1 MDGLRLVKILSRYLL
16 REHLGPFAF
25 AFGALT
31 GLMVLNALARQ
42 FGSLVGKGLPWSVIG
57 EFFGLSFPY
66 ILAMTIPMAV
76 LVAVLHAF
84 SRLGADNEITAL
96 KASGV
101 DLIRLVLPV
110 LLTGVVVS
118 LGTFA
123 FVDQVLPRSNHRLK
137 NLTVDILRK
146 KPTFELKEQMINEV
160 VTGQLF
166 LRAGRIDQATSRM
179 RDVVLYDMANEA
191 RKRTIYADSGYMRM
205 SADRTDLYLTL
216 FDGYVHD
223 YDRNQTDLFRRI
235 FFTTDMVRVRGV
247 SNQLERTE
255 ENSFR
260 GDRETTICEME
271 AVVRGDA
278 RGLARLQQE
287 RRIAIENDLRA
298 LLDAPRV
305 PPPRPLTEADAL
317 PHRRALT
324 TAYCAALGLIGRL
337 THRAPGADTAPTTP
351 AATAA
356 LVTLPTVDQDRPAGT
371 VLPARARDA
380 ADVAGDRLE
389 GQLRV
394 LTARRRSATLHAAVY
409 QVEIHKKFSIA
420 ASCIVFVLI
429 GAPVALRFPRGGV
442 GLVIGS
448 SVLIFGV
455 YYIGLIGGET
465 LADMLIITPF
475 WAMWT
480 PNLLMTLI
488 GILLFRRL
496 GHEHATT
503 RGGGW
508 TEWLAR
514 RRRERLARRHA
525 RERAATTGTPA
536 AFA

>member
-1 MDGLRLVKILSRYLL
+1 MKILSRYLL

-66 ILAMTIPMAV
+66 ILAMTIPMAI

-84 SRLGADNEITAL
+84 ARLGADNEVTAL

-101 DLIRLVLPV
+101 DLTRLVLPV
-110 LLTGVVVS
+110 LATGIA
-118 LGTFA
+118 LALATFA

-137 NLTVDILRK
+137 NLTVDIMRK

-160 VTGQLF
+160 VNGQLF
-166 LRAGRIDQATSRM
+166 LRAGRIDQSTNRL

-191 RKRTIYADSGYMRM
+191 RKRTIYADSGYMRL
-205 SADRTDLYLTL
+205 SDDRTDLYLTL
-216 FDGYVHD
+216 FDGYIYD
-223 YDRNQTDLFRRI
+223 YDRTQAGLFRRI
-235 FFTTDMVRVRGV
+235 FFTTDLVRVRGV
-247 SNQLERTE
+247 SNQLQRTE
-255 ENSFR
+255 ENTFR
-260 GDRETTICEME
+260 SDRELSICEME
-271 AVVRGDA
+271 HVVRGDA
-278 RGLARLQQE
+278 RARSHLGRE
-287 RRIAIENDLRA
+287 RATAIENDLRA
-298 LLDAPRV
+298 LLNAPRV
-305 PPPRPLTEADAL
+305 TPPRPAGEQDPL
-317 PHRRALT
+317 PLRRTLT
-324 TAYCAALGLIGRL
+324 TVYCAAQGGFARL
-337 THRAPGADTAPTTP
+337 TRGAPPADTTP
-351 AATAA
+351 AAPPPASSLAA
-356 LVTLPTVDQDRPAGT
+356 LSALPSANADQPPDRGIVREATDVQG
-371 VLPARARDA
+371 ARL
-380 ADVAGDRLE
+380 G

-394 LTARRRSATLHAAVY
+394 LTARRRSATLHSAIY

-448 SVLIFGV
+448 SVAIFGF

-480 PNLLMTLI
+480 PNLLMTVG

-503 RGGGW
+503 RGAGGW
-508 TEWLAR
+508 TELLAR
-514 RRRERLARRHA
+514 RRRARRS
-525 RERAATTGTPA
+525 RELSRGHPGEGTPPTA
-536 AFA
+536 APAA